1 MRQPVFGAYVAGNL
15 QLLHSPK
22 ASDSRCGCARRQYNF
37 AAGKR
42 CRLLVRGCVR
52 DRSQAPT
59 RSNHECSL
67 VVNHGAWFYGCPSK
81 ATHPHQQNQRFRR
94 CIVLPAFVQ
103 RLTTTTAAINI
114 QGRAKI
120 AQVHS
125 VSTEAT
131 EHARQAFQCG
141 RRSRRPVARRTMDR
155 PSTRRTPRTRKRGAG
170 SSTTCISA
178 RPTPSLV
185 GPSLAASPRGHTR
198 PMHRTTPRP
207 TGATPIRSGRCRCD
221 SRTALALS
229 PSVGATRGCARCGG
243 RDL

>member
-103 RLTTTTAAINI
+103 RLTTTDNSGNQHTGESKDCTGTLCIYRGDGARSA
-114 QGRAKI
+114 
-120 AQVHS
+120 S
-125 VSTEAT
+125 LPM
-131 EHARQAFQCG
+131 RQAIEA
-141 RRSRRPVARRTMDR
+141 SRRQANHGSAQHQANTSHPQ
-155 PSTRRTPRTRKRGAG
+155 TRSGVVYNMHIGTPDALARGAL
-170 SSTTCISA
+170 SRSIA
-178 RPTPSLV
+178 
-185 GPSLAASPRGHTR
+185 
-198 PMHRTTPRP
+198 PRP
-207 TGATPIRSGRCRCD
+207 HPSHASDDSAAHGRH
-221 SRTALALS
+221 AN
-229 PSVGATRGCARCGG
+229 
-243 RDL
+243 